1 MPEVLVHELIESLRG
16 ALRLEVCAGGEG
28 GQRPIRAA
36 RIQKPGLALAGY
48 SAFIHPDRVQVLG
61 QTEISY
67 LAQLDGPGRER
78 AATTLT
84 SLTLACVLVTK
95 GLSPPPEL
103 VVACDRTRTPLLRT
117 PVVSSEAIDRV
128 INYLSDRLM
137 PRTSIHGVL
146 VDVGGV
152 GVLVTGASG
161 IGKSECA
168 LELVRR
174 GHRLVADDVVEIRRR
189 GNDLVGQASA
199 LIRGLLE
206 IRGLGILDV
215 ADLYGV
221 TATRDHKRI
230 ELHVELEDWRRERVY
245 DRTGLDERRH
255 DILGVKLRSLLLPV
269 RSGRDVA
276 SLVEVASRNFLLHL
290 RGHNA
295 AQVLKGRID
304 AEMAGSSSA
313 TRERVE
319 EMLPPDDDPTE
330 IGEAPS
336 LHRAAHLS
344 AVLDHLEDEVE

>member
-1 MPEVLVHELIESLRG
+1 MPEVLVRELIESLR
-16 ALRLEVCAGGEG
+16 APLHLEVCAGRDGGE
-28 GQRPIRAA
+28 RPIRAA

-67 LAQLDGPGRER
+67 LAQLDPVARER

-95 GLSPPPEL
+95 GLPPPSEL
-103 VVACDRTRTPLLRT
+103 IHACDRTRTPLLRT

-128 INYLSDRLM
+128 ITYLAEMLM

-146 VDVGGV
+146 IDVGGV

-255 DILGVKLRSLLLPV
+255 DILGVKLRSLLMPV

-276 SLVEVASRNFLLHL
+276 SLVEVASRNFLLNL

-304 AEMAGSSSA
+304 AEMAGSSA
-313 TRERVE
+313 PRERVE

>member
-1 MPEVLVHELIESLRG
+1 MAEILVRELIEALTTPLSLSV
-16 ALRLEVCAGGEG
+16 LAGREG
-28 GQRPIRAA
+28 GDRPIRAA

-48 SAFIHPDRVQVLG
+48 SAFVHPDRVQVLG

-67 LAQLDGPGRER
+67 LAQLDPPARER

-95 GLSPPPEL
+95 GLTPPVEL
-103 VVACDRTRTPLLRT
+103 VAACDRTRTPLLAT
-117 PVVSSEAIDRV
+117 PLVSSAAIDAV
-128 INYLSDRLM
+128 IAHLTDGLM
-137 PRTSIHGVL
+137 PRTSMHGVL

-152 GVLVTGASG
+152 GILVTGASG

-189 GNDLVGQASA
+189 GSDLVGQASA

-215 ADLYGV
+215 AELYGA

-230 ELHVELEDWRRERVY
+230 ELHVELEEWRRERMY
-245 DRTGLDERRH
+245 DRTGLDERRT
-255 DILGVKLRSLLLPV
+255 DILGVRLRALLMPV

-276 SLVEVASRNFLLHL
+276 SLVEVAARNFLLQL

-295 AQVLKGRID
+295 AHILKGRMD
-304 AEMAGSSSA
+304 AELAGSSAS
-313 TRERVE
+313 REQVE
-319 EMLPPDDDPTE
+319 EMLPPDEDPAE
-330 IGEAPS
+330 SGESPS

-344 AVLDHLEDEVE
+344 AVLDHLEDELE